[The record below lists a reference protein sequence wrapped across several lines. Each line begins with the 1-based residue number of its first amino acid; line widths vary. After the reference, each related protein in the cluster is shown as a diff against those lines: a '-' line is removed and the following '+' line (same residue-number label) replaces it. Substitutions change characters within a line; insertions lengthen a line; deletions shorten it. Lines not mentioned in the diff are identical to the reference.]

1 MTKLALLLSLPAIA
15 MSQNS
20 CRYFPQLGNIC
31 ARNRVK
37 ATRDYGV
44 PSIFFNKLRYR
55 KNTQGTVTSVKGS
68 KVYIKWDNCRN
79 CLNDGAAYW
88 TEPKNGN
95 IKRVGHISPVP
106 GPSPTSCRRGA
117 RAKVTNTLAWANRH
131 QIHDHVE
138 LLKLVTTARC
148 RTRKA
153 WEVMN
158 LDQSQPALYCET
170 HLSCSGRGA
179 GLQSTPNKRKQRQ
192 LRGKGRVV
200 SADDNNANKRKLS
213 PASGQVLGD
222 YNNANERKLTP
233 YTTYGPLSRHLGTE
247 HRKIWRN
254 FRNDKDQE
262 HNDGDRRLF
271 WKYVDFLDANFRVDS
286 NEQH

>member
-1 MTKLALLLSLPAIA
+1 MTKLALLLPRASSSLSLPAIA

-158 LDQSQPALYCET
+158 LDQSQQPSTARRTCPAAAEVP
-170 HLSCSGRGA
+170 GFKA
-179 GLQSTPNKRKQRQ
+179 RQ
-192 LRGKGRVV
+192 TNV
-200 SADDNNANKRKLS
+200 SS
-213 PASGQVLGD
+213 ASSAARAVWC
-222 YNNANERKLTP
+222 RLT
-233 YTTYGPLSRHLGTE
+233 TTMQTS
-247 HRKIWRN
+247 
-254 FRNDKDQE
+254 
-262 HNDGDRRLF
+262 
-271 WKYVDFLDANFRVDS
+271 AS
-286 NEQH
+286 